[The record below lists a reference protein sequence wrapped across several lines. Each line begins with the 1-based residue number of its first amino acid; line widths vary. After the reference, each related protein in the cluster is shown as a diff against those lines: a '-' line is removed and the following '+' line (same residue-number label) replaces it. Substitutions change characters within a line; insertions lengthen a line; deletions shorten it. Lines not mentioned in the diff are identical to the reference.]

1 MNLKITTAQI
11 NSYSENQEMISLKEL
26 ALILKED
33 DEIEYVTE
41 QKTNINYEISENPKS
56 IFTKLKDYPYEF
68 EITSSLELLLTNDE
82 KVETNNSVGI
92 YRIGTYN
99 NVGVS
104 AGAALI
110 DRLISANTIN
120 ISIKE
125 RYSDYAKLT
134 KNNFLAVDSVSS
146 GKGYPSMTTA
156 AKEVHSYSSQI
167 KNYDANTGVL
177 TILKAF
183 GCLDDGHN
191 TYDTFFLGT
200 TTIYLVENAEI
211 PDL

>member
-1 MNLKITTAQI
+1 MLKINRITLTSLVIIIVILIIIAGVVINLSLGENGLLSKAKQAKEQTNLQAATEKMNLKITTAQI
-11 NSYSENQEMISLKEL
+11 NNYSENQEMISLKEL

-99 NVGVS
+99 SVGVS

-110 DRLISANTIN
+110 DRLISA
-120 ISIKE
+120 
-125 RYSDYAKLT
+125 
-134 KNNFLAVDSVSS
+134 
-146 GKGYPSMTTA
+146 
-156 AKEVHSYSSQI
+156 
-167 KNYDANTGVL
+167 
-177 TILKAF
+177 IL
-183 GCLDDGHN
+183 L
-191 TYDTFFLGT
+191 
-200 TTIYLVENAEI
+200 I
-211 PDL
+211 